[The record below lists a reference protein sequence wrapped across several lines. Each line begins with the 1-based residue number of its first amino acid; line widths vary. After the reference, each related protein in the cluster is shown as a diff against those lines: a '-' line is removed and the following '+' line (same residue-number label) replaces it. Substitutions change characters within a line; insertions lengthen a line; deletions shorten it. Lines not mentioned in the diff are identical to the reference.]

1 MSVRA
6 ENSVVSIEY
15 EVKENGTLEILDS
28 NIGQAGLEFITG
40 KEQVIIGLEEAM
52 VGMSVGD
59 SKEVV
64 IAPEKAYGQKDPE
77 GVQSLPI
84 EQFADVELKEGMSL
98 YGQGENGETIQV
110 VVKSF
115 DDNMVELDFN
125 HPLAGK
131 ELLFNVKVLS
141 CREATEDEIAGGQ
154 VGGSCQS
161 SEGSCGCG
169 H

>member
-1 MSVRA
+1 MSVTA

-15 EVKENGTLEILDS
+15 EVKENGTTEVLDS
-28 NIGQAGLEFITG
+28 NIGQTGLDFITG
-40 KEQVIIGLEEAM
+40 KGQVIIGLEEAM
-52 VGMSVGD
+52 VGMNIGD
-59 SKEVV
+59 HKEVV
-64 IAPEKAYGQKDPE
+64 IPPEKAYGQKDPE

-84 EQFADVELKEGMSL
+84 EQFADVELQEGMAL
-98 YGQGENGETIQV
+98 YGQGEHGETIQV

-131 ELLFNVKVLS
+131 ELLFSVKVLE
-141 CREATEDEIAGGQ
+141 CREATAEEIAEGHAGGACES
-154 VGGSCQS
+154 G
-161 SEGSCGCG
+161 EGSCGCG

>member
-1 MSVRA
+1 MSVTA
-6 ENSVVSIEY
+6 QNSIVSIEY
-15 EVKENGTLEILDS
+15 EVKENGTTEILDS
-28 NIGQAGLEFITG
+28 NIGQAGLDFITG
-40 KEQVIIGLEEAM
+40 KSQVIIGLEEAM
-52 VGMSVGD
+52 VGMNAGE

-64 IAPEKAYGQKDPE
+64 IPPEKAYGQKDPE

-84 EQFADVELKEGMSL
+84 EQFAEVELKEGMSL
-98 YGQGENGETIQV
+98 YGQGEQGETIQV

-131 ELLFNVKVLS
+131 ELVFNVKVLE
-141 CREATEDEIAGGQ
+141 CREATAEEIADGHA
-154 VGGSCQS
+154 GGSCES
-161 SEGSCGCG
+161 GEGSCGCG